1 MANESNAPST
11 VQAALSALQSGKDVA
26 EAVYGDVNALGTPS
40 GFEDEGELSEE
51 GGFNTESFMAG
62 EESQEASEE
71 PQESEGAAKAA
82 SQSKSQNSSKE
93 DIEEIIISD
102 EGGRKKLKVN
112 FADREQLKKY
122 VQMAAGS
129 RKWQAERD
137 QARKEV
143 ASVKPEYEKLK
154 GSWDAMEQ
162 AFKSQGIAGVIDLL
176 QGERGAYDKH
186 IQAEFQRRQAY
197 EDATPS
203 ERERLDLQ
211 ERIDKERREKQEA
224 QQQMKEYLAKV
235 QAKEEKAQ
243 EEALK
248 GVLYP
253 AFDKYRFA
261 GKLGDDVL
269 EAELDDAVWTKAI
282 KKLDAYD
289 EAQLTPELVERE
301 FRSVAGMFKKVVASQ
316 TNKEV
321 KSVMS
326 AKKQNAT
333 EQAAARSTSGMRS
346 NADADAF
353 RDSIRKG
360 DLVSAFKGFA
370 SGKFRL

>member
-1 MANESNAPST
+1 MANDITSS
-11 VQAALSALQSGKDVA
+11 VVKDALSALQSGKDVA
-26 EAVYGDVNALGTPS
+26 EAAYGDANALS
-40 GFEDEGELSEE
+40 GSPDLDDGIGEEAGADE
-51 GGFNTESFMAG
+51 FNSESFMAG
-62 EESQEASEE
+62 GESEDSGESQE
-71 PQESEGAAKAA
+71 GKAA
-82 SQSKSQNSSKE
+82 ASAASAKKPQNSSKE
-93 DIEEIIISD
+93 DIEEVVFTD
-102 EGGRKKLKVN
+102 ESGRKKIKVDFSN
-112 FADREQLKKY
+112 REQLKKY
-122 VQMAAGS
+122 VQMAAAS

-137 QARKEV
+137 QARKE
-143 ASVKPEYEKLK
+143 SSSIKPEYEKLK
-154 GSWDAMEQ
+154 GSWDAMEE

-176 QGERGAYDKH
+176 QGERGAYQKH
-186 IQAEFQRRQAY
+186 IQTEFERLQAY

-203 ERERLDLQ
+203 ERERLELQ
-211 ERIDKERREKQEA
+211 ERIENERKEKLEA
-224 QQQMKEYLAKV
+224 QKQMKEYLAKV

-261 GKLGDDVL
+261 GKLGDEVL

-289 EAQLTPELVERE
+289 ESRLTPDIVERE

-346 NADADAF
+346 NAEADSF
-353 RDSIRKG
+353 RDSIKKG
-360 DLVSAFKGFA
+360 DLVSAFQGLA